1 MKITSNSYLPHPREN
16 HIHEQHTKPSQSEES
31 QSKIDPHD
39 VKSKQQLRQIVE
51 HLNSALPELSNNLS
65 ANIVNHGGQAMIEI
79 RNGDTVV
86 KRISDGEILAFVES
100 RKSGTPHLIDQYI

>member
-1 MKITSNSYLPHPREN
+1 MKITSNAYLPQPREN
-16 HIHEQHTKPSQSEES
+16 HIHEQQVKPSRRADDN
-31 QSKIDPHD
+31 SKIDTHD
-39 VKSKQQLRQIVE
+39 IQSKQQLRQIVE
-51 HLNSALPELSNNLS
+51 HLNSALPELSNSLS
-65 ANIVNHGGQAMIEI
+65 ANIVHHGGQAMIEI